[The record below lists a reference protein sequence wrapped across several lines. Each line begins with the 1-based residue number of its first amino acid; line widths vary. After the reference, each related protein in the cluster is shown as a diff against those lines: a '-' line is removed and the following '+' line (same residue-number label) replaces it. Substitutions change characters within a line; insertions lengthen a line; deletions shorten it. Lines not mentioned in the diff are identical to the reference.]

1 MLLDTP
7 VCNFGWKAPDFKLPT
22 ADGQS
27 HKRDGLIGAN
37 GLLVAFI
44 CNHCPYVK
52 AIIQNFVLDT
62 QKLEH
67 LGINTVAIM
76 PNDFVANPSDT
87 PEKMLEFAKENAFGF
102 PYLVDEEQSVARAY
116 DAVCTPDFF
125 GFNAKLELQYRGR
138 LDNLTMGKDEPRNA
152 ELFDAMTIIAETQ
165 VGPEKQF
172 ASMGCSIKWK

>member
-1 MLLDTP
+1 MLLNTP
-7 VCNFGWKAPDFKLPT
+7 ICNFGWKALDFNLPT

-27 HKRDGLIGAN
+27 HKRDSLIGTS

-52 AIIQNFVLDT
+52 AIIQNFVLDSK
-62 QKLEH
+62 KLEH

-76 PNDFVANPSDT
+76 PNDFVSHPADNPK
-87 PEKMLEFAKENAFGF
+87 KMLEFAKEHSFGF

-138 LDNLTMGKDEPRNA
+138 LDNLTMGKDEPRTA
-152 ELFDAMTIIAETQ
+152 ELFNAMTIVSETQ
-165 VGPEKQF
+165 CGPEKQF